1 MRSPRGPLSNLGRP
15 RRSARSRGINVGL
28 RAQARCRGY
37 KSVNV
42 VPRGG
47 SDDVDVRAHKLAR
60 RLRVAP
66 QHRADDG
73 VVLRVRFGQAV
84 GDGELGAPKRCNAL
98 ANANS
103 CSRQEL
109 VVCATINRIV
119 KLEIEGPV
127 AIPVVVAHGLERA
140 PVNELEPD
148 PFRVRHALR
157 RQPHA

>member
-1 MRSPRGPLSNLGRP
+1 MTYFLASSLLHGLAAAIFLVLSIYVGIR
-15 RRSARSRGINVGL
+15 ARV
-28 RAQARCRGY
+28 QCRKY

-60 RLRVAP
+60 RLGIAP

-84 GDGELGAPKRCNAL
+84 RDGELGAPKRCNPL
-98 ANANS
+98 ANADGRL
-103 CSRQEL
+103 RQEL
-109 VVCATINRIV
+109 VVCATIDRIV
-119 KLEIEGPV
+119 KLEIERPV

-148 PFRVRHALR
+148 PFGGRHALR